1 MPQTVRAPATPER
14 TVRSAGP
21 AFGGCNGQLDGTA
34 VASRCTGSRSWTAR
48 NRRCARSLDQRTV
61 GQEVPNVA
69 VADAAIS
76 VRETARPRRAGVN
89 WGGVRGDSRIG
100 KRALAD
106 GQFGAHGARPVR
118 LVVGG
123 VTTAS
128 TAEKRRDR
136 GEESEMLRAHCLG
149 RITIRRSPANAG
161 VHPSSWQGAAH
172 AGECRIRVVARGR
185 GTNLHARKTG
195 GRRVQRPVIQ
205 VLGLSVILGTETAV
219 VAAERNAVD
228 LGASPAAR
236 TASARPSP
244 EDGSAGTTSNVLP
257 AAPPSSQLTSPRA
270 QRRPR

>member
-76 VRETARPRRAGVN
+76 VRETARPRRASVN
-89 WGGVRGDSRIG
+89 WGGVRGDRRIG

-149 RITIRRSPANAG
+149 RITIRRSPANAETKRYQ
-161 VHPSSWQGAAH
+161 SARR
-172 AGECRIRVVARGR
+172 CTRGR
-185 GTNLHARKTG
+185 VPHQS
-195 GRRVQRPVIQ
+195 GR
-205 VLGLSVILGTETAV
+205 
-219 VAAERNAVD
+219 
-228 LGASPAAR
+228 
-236 TASARPSP
+236 
-244 EDGSAGTTSNVLP
+244 
-257 AAPPSSQLTSPRA
+257 PRA
-270 QRRPR
+270 RNEPSRSEDRRSSGATTGYTGPWTIGDSGH

>member
-149 RITIRRSPANAG
+149 RITIRRSPANAETKRYQ
-161 VHPSSWQGAAH
+161 SARR
-172 AGECRIRVVARGR
+172 CTRGR
-185 GTNLHARKTG
+185 VPHQS
-195 GRRVQRPVIQ
+195 GR
-205 VLGLSVILGTETAV
+205 
-219 VAAERNAVD
+219 
-228 LGASPAAR
+228 
-236 TASARPSP
+236 
-244 EDGSAGTTSNVLP
+244 
-257 AAPPSSQLTSPRA
+257 PRA
-270 QRRPR
+270 RNEPSRSEDRRSSGATTGYTGPWTIGDSGH

>member
-76 VRETARPRRAGVN
+76 VRETARPRRASVN
-89 WGGVRGDSRIG
+89 WGGVRGDRRIG

-149 RITIRRSPANAG
+149 RITIRRSPANAETKRYQ
-161 VHPSSWQGAAH
+161 SARR
-172 AGECRIRVVARGR
+172 CTRGR
-185 GTNLHARKTG
+185 VPHQS
-195 GRRVQRPVIQ
+195 GR
-205 VLGLSVILGTETAV
+205 
-219 VAAERNAVD
+219 
-228 LGASPAAR
+228 
-236 TASARPSP
+236 
-244 EDGSAGTTSNVLP
+244 
-257 AAPPSSQLTSPRA
+257 PRA
-270 QRRPR
+270 LNEPSRSEDRRSSGATTGYTGPWTIGDSGH